1 MATLTVQQIIELV
14 TKEQDA
20 RASIAR
26 VAKVLKVGG
35 LLIVWRALRGGTGG
49 AVRLGAAAATVATA
63 YPWLLRATSSRWA
76 AWNGTI
82 GAGMALAGGVPG
94 WLASYVAVEAASNVG
109 SGLGEAL
116 EKAGSRTQVLL
127 KQAVA
132 AVLVVALHRATVK
145 PGLAARA
152 LFVRRS
158 LAADFA
164 LFYGVWNA
172 LSLGRMAK
180 QALVGGR
187 RAPER
192 RRATAE
198 ADDELAPNA
207 QHLVRRL
214 RELNELAGA
223 GGERVEKLLSGTV
236 GRNFTICLKW
246 AIWRQTISWLF
257 NCRPVRNVGGSQKVA
272 VIMLSFL
279 ALNGDEYLNVN
290 GRVLRFLLRSVVTQ
304 LLAARDPLLTPLLMV
319 AGLNLEFYLYGR

>member
-14 TKEQDA
+14 TREQDI

-26 VAKVLKVGG
+26 VARVLKVGG
-35 LLIVWRALRGGTGG
+35 LLIVWRALRGGAG
-49 AVRLGAAAATVATA
+49 AAARLAAAAATVATA
-63 YPWLLRATSSRWA
+63 YPWLLRATGSRWA

-82 GAGMALAGGVPG
+82 GAGLALAGGVPE
-94 WLASYVAVEAASNVG
+94 WLASYVAVEAAANAGAGLDAAVG
-109 SGLGEAL
+109 
-116 EKAGSRTQVLL
+116 KAGPRTRVLL

-132 AVLVVALHRATVK
+132 AVLVVALHQATVK
-145 PGLAARA
+145 AGLASRA
-152 LFVRRS
+152 LFARRS
-158 LAADFA
+158 FAMDFA

-180 QALVGGR
+180 QALLGGR
-187 RAPER
+187 RVPER
-192 RRATAE
+192 RRATAD
-198 ADDELAPNA
+198 ADEELAPNA

-223 GGERVEKLLSGTV
+223 GSERVEKLLGGTV

-246 AIWRQTISWLF
+246 AIWRQTVSWLF

-290 GRVLRFLLRSVVTQ
+290 GRMLRFLLRSVVTQ
-304 LLAARDPLLTPLLMV
+304 LLAARDPLLRPLLMV
-319 AGLNLEFYLYGR
+319 AGLNLEFYFYGR